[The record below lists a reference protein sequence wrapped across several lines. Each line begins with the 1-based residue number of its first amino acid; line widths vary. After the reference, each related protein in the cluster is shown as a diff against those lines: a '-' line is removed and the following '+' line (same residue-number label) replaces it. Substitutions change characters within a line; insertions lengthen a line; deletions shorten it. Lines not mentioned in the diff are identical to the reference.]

1 MEIGRKGKKVE
12 SIGKSLGNSKGKA
25 KSVLNIICGTLVWN
39 ELLVEESSFNSIF
52 RRVNKWQTRK

>member
-12 SIGKSLGNSKGKA
+12 SLGNSKGKA
-25 KSVLNIICGTLVWN
+25 KSILNIICSTLVWN
-39 ELLVEESSFNSIF
+39 ELLVEEYSFNSIF